1 MIEMVENNFI
11 LLLLALAIFSIN
23 AIFRQNFR
31 SFQMTIIIFILIMI
45 FGEVVINFTDINDS
59 INRNNAME
67 LKVQIQFVALVFLLK
82 VVWFRYYKI
91 LKSRRKLVETIES
104 ILK

>member
-11 LLLLALAIFSIN
+11 LLLFALVIFGIN

-31 SFQMTIIIFILIMI
+31 SFQMTMIIFILLMI
-45 FGEVVINFTDINDS
+45 FGEMAINFTDTNDS
-59 INRNNAME
+59 NTNNAIE
-67 LKVQIQFVALVFLLK
+67 LKVQIQFIAMIFLLM
-82 VVWFRYYKI
+82 VVWFRYYRI
-91 LKSRRKLVETIES
+91 LKSRRKQVETIDS

>member
-11 LLLLALAIFSIN
+11 LLLFALSIFGIN

-31 SFQMTIIIFILIMI
+31 SFQMTLIIFILLMI
-45 FGEVVINFTDINDS
+45 IGEVVINFTDLNENS
-59 INRNNAME
+59 KTNKAMD
-67 LKVQIQFVALVFLLK
+67 LKILIQFVAMAFLLTA
-82 VVWFRYYKI
+82 VWFRYYRI
-91 LKSRRKLVETIES
+91 LKSRRKLVETIDS

>member
-1 MIEMVENNFI
+1 MVENNFI

-23 AIFRQNFR
+23 AIFRQKFR
-31 SFQMTIIIFILIMI
+31 SFQMNIIIFILIMI
-45 FGEVVINFTDINDS
+45 FGEVVTNFSDKNDS

-67 LKVQIQFVALVFLLK
+67 LEVQIQFVALVFLLT

>member
-11 LLLLALAIFSIN
+11 LLLFALVIFGIN

-31 SFQMTIIIFILIMI
+31 SFQMTMIIFILLMI
-45 FGEVVINFTDINDS
+45 FGEMAINFTDTNDS
-59 INRNNAME
+59 NTNNAME
-67 LKVQIQFVALVFLLK
+67 LKVQIQFIAMIFLLM
-82 VVWFRYYKI
+82 VVWFRYYRI
-91 LKSRRKLVETIES
+91 LKSKRKQVETIDS

>member
-11 LLLLALAIFSIN
+11 LLLFALSIFGIN

-31 SFQMTIIIFILIMI
+31 SFQMTLIIFILLMI
-45 FGEVVINFTDINDS
+45 IGEVVINFTDLNENSKTNKVMD
-59 INRNNAME
+59 
-67 LKVQIQFVALVFLLK
+67 LKILIQFVAMAFLLTA
-82 VVWFRYYKI
+82 VWFRYYRI
-91 LKSRRKLVETIES
+91 LKSRRKLVETIDS

>member
-11 LLLLALAIFSIN
+11 LLLLALVIFSIN

-31 SFQMTIIIFILIMI
+31 SFQMNIIIFISIMI
-45 FGEVVINFTDINDS
+45 FGEVVINFSDINDS
-59 INRNNAME
+59 NNRNNAME
-67 LKVQIQFVALVFLLK
+67 LEVQIQFVALVFLLT

>member
-1 MIEMVENNFI
+1 MVENNFI
-11 LLLLALAIFSIN
+11 LLLLAFAIFSIN

-67 LKVQIQFVALVFLLK
+67 LKVQIQFVALVFLLT
-82 VVWFRYYKI
+82 VVDILFFRYFHQLYNFKGRRITYLFI
-91 LKSRRKLVETIES
+91 L
-104 ILK
+104 

>member
-11 LLLLALAIFSIN
+11 LLLLVLAIFSIN

-31 SFQMTIIIFILIMI
+31 SFQMNIIIFILIMI
-45 FGEVVINFTDINDS
+45 FGEVVINFSDINDS
-59 INRNNAME
+59 NNRNNAME
-67 LKVQIQFVALVFLLK
+67 LEVQIQFVALVFLLT

>member
-1 MIEMVENNFI
+1 
-11 LLLLALAIFSIN
+11 
-23 AIFRQNFR
+23 
-31 SFQMTIIIFILIMI
+31 MTIIIFILIMI
-45 FGEVVINFTDINDS
+45 FGEVINFTDINDS

-67 LKVQIQFVALVFLLK
+67 LKVQIQFVALVFLLT

>member
-1 MIEMVENNFI
+1 MVENNFI

-23 AIFRQNFR
+23 AIFRQNSR

-45 FGEVVINFTDINDS
+45 FGEVVINFTDVDDRF
-59 INRNNAME
+59 NRNNAKE
-67 LKVQIQFVALVFLLK
+67 LKGQIQFVALVFLLT

>member
-1 MIEMVENNFI
+1 
-11 LLLLALAIFSIN
+11 
-23 AIFRQNFR
+23 
-31 SFQMTIIIFILIMI
+31 MTIIIFILIMI

-67 LKVQIQFVALVFLLK
+67 LKVQIQFVALFFLLT

>member
-45 FGEVVINFTDINDS
+45 IGEVVINFTDINES
-59 INRNNAME
+59 INRNHAME
-67 LKVQIQFVALVFLLK
+67 LKVQIQFVALVFLLT
-82 VVWFRYYKI
+82 VVWFRYFKI

>member
-1 MIEMVENNFI
+1 
-11 LLLLALAIFSIN
+11 
-23 AIFRQNFR
+23 
-31 SFQMTIIIFILIMI
+31 MI

-59 INRNNAME
+59 INRNHAME
-67 LKVQIQFVALVFLLK
+67 LKVQIQFLASVFLLT

-91 LKSRRKLVETIES
+91 LKSRKKLAETIES

>member
-1 MIEMVENNFI
+1 
-11 LLLLALAIFSIN
+11 
-23 AIFRQNFR
+23 
-31 SFQMTIIIFILIMI
+31 MI
-45 FGEVVINFTDINDS
+45 FGELVINFTDVDDRF
-59 INRNNAME
+59 NRNNAEE
-67 LKVQIQFVALVFLLK
+67 LKGQIQFVALVFLLT

>member
-11 LLLLALAIFSIN
+11 LLLFALVIFGIN

-31 SFQMTIIIFILIMI
+31 SFQMTMIIFILLMI
-45 FGEVVINFTDINDS
+45 FGEMAINFTDTNDS
-59 INRNNAME
+59 NTNNAME
-67 LKVQIQFVALVFLLK
+67 LKVQIQFIAMIFLLM
-82 VVWFRYYKI
+82 VVWFRYYRI
-91 LKSRRKLVETIES
+91 LKSRRKQVETIDS

>member
-11 LLLLALAIFSIN
+11 LLLFALVIFGIN

-31 SFQMTIIIFILIMI
+31 SFQMTMILFILLMI
-45 FGEVVINFTDINDS
+45 FGEMAINFTDTNDS
-59 INRNNAME
+59 NTNKAME
-67 LKVQIQFVALVFLLK
+67 LKVQIQFIAMIFLLM
-82 VVWFRYYKI
+82 VVWFRYYRI
-91 LKSRRKLVETIES
+91 LKSRRKQVETIDS

>member
-1 MIEMVENNFI
+1 MVENNFI
-11 LLLLALAIFSIN
+11 LLLPALAIFSIN
-23 AIFRQNFR
+23 AIFRQKFR
-31 SFQMTIIIFILIMI
+31 SFQMNIIIFILIMI
-45 FGEVVINFTDINDS
+45 FGEVAINFTDVDDRF
-59 INRNNAME
+59 NRNNAKE
-67 LKVQIQFVALVFLLK
+67 LKGQIQFVALVFLLT

>member
-11 LLLLALAIFSIN
+11 LLLFALVIFGIN

-31 SFQMTIIIFILIMI
+31 SFQMTMIIFILLMI
-45 FGEVVINFTDINDS
+45 FGEMAINFTDTNDS
-59 INRNNAME
+59 NTNKAME
-67 LKVQIQFVALVFLLK
+67 LKVQIQFIAMIFLLM
-82 VVWFRYYKI
+82 VVWFRYYRI
-91 LKSRRKLVETIES
+91 LKSRRKQVETIDS

>member
-11 LLLLALAIFSIN
+11 LLLFALVIFGIN

-31 SFQMTIIIFILIMI
+31 SFQMTIIIFILLMI
-45 FGEVVINFTDINDS
+45 FGEIVTNFTDPNDS
-59 INRNNAME
+59 NNINKAME
-67 LKVQIQFVALVFLLK
+67 LKVQIQFVAISFLLTA
-82 VVWFRYYKI
+82 VWFRYYKI
-91 LKSRRKLVETIES
+91 LKSRRKPVETIES